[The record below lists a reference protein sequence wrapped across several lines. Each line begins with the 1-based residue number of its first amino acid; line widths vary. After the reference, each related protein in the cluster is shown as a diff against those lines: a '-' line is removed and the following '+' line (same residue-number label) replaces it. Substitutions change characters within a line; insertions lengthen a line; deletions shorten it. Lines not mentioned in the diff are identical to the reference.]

1 MAIVVAFSN
10 QKGGVGK
17 TTTCVNLAAYLALG
31 GYKVLLVDLDM
42 QASAT
47 SSLGEFDKNIH
58 NSIYSAMLTQDLATC
73 IVRSEINGLDFVPS
87 SLDLCGFEKDVAD
100 VDKKEFLL
108 SGALDTI
115 KDDYDFVFV
124 DCAPSIN
131 TLLVNALCAA
141 DGVIIPLQCEYLAL
155 EGMNQLLNT
164 VYLAKN
170 ISTSGLKCT
179 ELRSP
184 CIKRAANSQKTWSV
198 RYAGCLATRC
208 LRARS
213 PETCGLQSVQ
223 ATANPSFCMTTNAQA
238 RSRTTRL
245 QKSLY
250 QKFSRSEVWQTQ
262 KAALVQ
268 KA

>member
-115 KDDYDFVFV
+115 KDYYDFVFV

-164 VYLAKN
+164 VRLAKKHLN
-170 ISTSGLKCT
+170 ERLEVYGVALTM
-179 ELRSP
+179 
-184 CIKRAANSQKTWSV
+184 
-198 RYAGCLATRC
+198 Y
-208 LRARS
+208 
-213 PETCGLQSVQ
+213 
-223 ATANPSFCMTTNAQA
+223 QA
-238 RSRTTRL
+238 RSKLSKDVEREIRRL
-245 QKSLY
+245 FGGKVFESKIPRNVRLAECPSHGKPIVLY
-250 QKFSRSEVWQTQ
+250 DDKC
-262 KAALVQ
+262 AGAIAYNALA
-268 KA
+268 KEFISKIFKE